1 MTPPERTEPAG
12 RTATIPAPVAGG
24 GPRIAGLP
32 NLRDVGGHAT
42 REGGRVRAGL
52 LYRSMDL
59 SRLAGPDAEAL
70 AGLGIR
76 TVYDL
81 RTAAEREGQPD
92 RLPAGSAYVVADVLG
107 DAPGISPAEF
117 AGLFEDPDA
126 AARALGSGRS
136 ATFFMDAYRDF
147 VRLESA
153 RAGYG
158 RLFSDLADGATMP
171 ALFHCSAGKD
181 RTGWAA
187 AALQLFLG
195 VPDDLV
201 LADYLLSGPRLQP
214 VMQPF
219 IDGFAARGGEPELLR
234 PLLGVFPAYLE
245 AALEEV
251 HRRFG
256 SIDGYVA
263 EGLGLD
269 GPTRAALRA
278 LLVEPA

>member
-1 MTPPERTEPAG
+1 MIPEGPPPDAVP
-12 RTATIPAPVAGG
+12 RTAAGAAPGSD
-24 GPRIAGLP
+24 PRIARLP
-32 NLRDVGGHAT
+32 NLRDVGGHPT
-42 REGGRVRAGL
+42 RDGGRVRAGL
-52 LYRSMDL
+52 VYRSMDL
-59 SRLAGPDAEAL
+59 SRLAAPDAEAL
-70 AGLGIR
+70 AALGIR

-81 RTAAEREGQPD
+81 RTAAERREQPD

-126 AARALGSGRS
+126 AARALGGGRS
-136 ATFFMDAYRDF
+136 ATFFVDAYRDF

-158 RLFSDLADGATMP
+158 RLFSDLADRATMP

-201 LADYLLSGPRLQP
+201 LGEYLLSGPRLQP

-245 AALEEV
+245 AALDEV